1 MGQEVLLG
9 HLLGESV
16 QVIRSEL
23 QSKRPRARH
32 FCKLASTTKSTFL
45 QIFFD
50 FTHWPSLHWTG
61 SSSGQVTYDGQS
73 EGEARHSP
81 LMHFII
87 FSGHIWASRLID
99 KTIRSIPS

>member
-50 FTHWPSLHWTG
+50 FTH
-61 SSSGQVTYDGQS
+61 
-73 EGEARHSP
+73 
-81 LMHFII
+81 
-87 FSGHIWASRLID
+87 
-99 KTIRSIPS
+99 